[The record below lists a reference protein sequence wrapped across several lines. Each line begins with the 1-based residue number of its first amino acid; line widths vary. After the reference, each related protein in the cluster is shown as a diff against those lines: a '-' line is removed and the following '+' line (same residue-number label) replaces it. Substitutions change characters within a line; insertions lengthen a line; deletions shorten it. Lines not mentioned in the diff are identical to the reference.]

1 MRPAGR
7 GAQEDLIVS
16 SSHRHL
22 PCGPSRDEVEAAA
35 CAVTPNS
42 WVQTPR
48 GLRTAGPPGRRR
60 PAAARL
66 LCRERDARQ
75 CLALSRRINSAAPGF
90 GARRVAA
97 PGRVSGGDGARAR
110 ARPAKRPIPAGH
122 ASRRLPTCMRA
133 HPPSDPPG
141 PCGAGTSC
149 EAPAGA
155 RRRCCAGGTHAP
167 RPTRRRSL
175 FLCVPLPLPPSPAS
189 PALSLILYVLS
200 LPLPLPPH
208 PPSVLPAPPIN
219 QPCCRRSLRTPAGAA
234 SVWARPKGILAGP
247 VPPTE
252 SRLRSTPSASPSRGL
267 LCRPDPR
274 ESRPSRRC
282 ASLLLRRLL
291 PACEHSCVR
300 ATTGALL
307 PPQWRRAIRAALS
320 SHTRRGCRT
329 SAGQSAGDLIQ
340 QSRNAT
346 RPPQSPPPSPQ
357 PSPPHS
363 RDLSAVAGAPPRRI
377 PSRRPLG
384 DSRRGAR
391 RPAVAWRWPG
401 AVLPPRLP
409 RQHPP
414 MRAHQALRRLLP
426 RWPCPTRPV
435 QLQGESSERPLSPRP
450 RMLKGQPW
458 AQQRDSGSLRSFVA

>member
-1 MRPAGR
+1 MVGTGRGRERDLRSDPSQRAMRADGCRPACEPTR
-7 GAQEDLIVS
+7 RVTLRA
-16 SSHRHL
+16 R
-22 PCGPSRDEVEAAA
+22 AAPA
-35 CAVTPNS
+35 PAVKR
-42 WVQTPR
+42 Q
-48 GLRTAGPPGRRR
+48 PG
-60 PAAARL
+60 PAAA
-66 LCRERDARQ
+66 
-75 CLALSRRINSAAPGF
+75 AAP
-90 GARRVAA
+90 AV
-97 PGRVSGGDGARAR
+97 
-110 ARPAKRPIPAGH
+110 H
-122 ASRRLPTCMRA
+122 TLL
-133 HPPSDPPG
+133 DPPADG
-141 PCGAGTSC
+141 LCSC
-149 EAPAGA
+149 V
-155 RRRCCAGGTHAP
+155 
-167 RPTRRRSL
+167 SL
-175 FLCVPLPLPPSPAS
+175 S
-189 PALSLILYVLS
+189 LS
-200 LPLPLPPH
+200 LPPRLLLRSPSSCMFYPSLFRSPPILLLFS
-208 PPSVLPAPPIN
+208 PPPPIN

-282 ASLLLRRLL
+282 ACLLLRRLL

-391 RPAVAWRWPG
+391 RPAVAWRCAAAQAAPSASADAG
-401 AVLPPRLP
+401 APSAPSSPPPLAVSHTACPAARGVV
-409 RQHPP
+409 
-414 MRAHQALRRLLP
+414 RAPA
-426 RWPCPTRPV
+426 
-435 QLQGESSERPLSPRP
+435 ESPSSDAE
-450 RMLKGQPW
+450 
-458 AQQRDSGSLRSFVA
+458 QQRDSGSLRSFVA